1 MEINSFLSRHVGP
14 RPEEVQKM
22 LKTIG
27 VSSLDSLIEQ
37 TIPSEILLKKPLS
50 VGKAMSEYDYL
61 NHIRELARKNKSYK
75 TYIGMGYYNTIMP
88 SVIQRNILENPGWY
102 TAYTPYQAEISQGR
116 LEALLN
122 FQTLIAEMTKM
133 PLANASLLD
142 EATAAAEAMIM
153 FFNGRSREMQKNSA
167 NQFLVSEDIF
177 PQTLEVIKTRAEV
190 LNIEVVVGNHEK
202 FEFTPMVFGAMIQY
216 PNQWGEVKDYSQF
229 VEKAKA
235 NGSMILVA
243 ADLMSLALL
252 TPPGEWGADC
262 VVGSSQRFGLPIG
275 FGGPTAGFFA
285 PGMYSNG

>member
-252 TPPGEWGADC
+252 TPPGEW
-262 VVGSSQRFGLPIG
+262 VPIV
-275 FGGPTAGFFA
+275 
-285 PGMYSNG
+285 